1 MESRAREGGREGG
14 RERERE
20 RERERKRDRRTCVIQ
35 PLYGGAGDRELVA
48 LRGVRLVVAR
58 VSDRR
63 DRGTARCEG
72 GVTRSAVVIR
82 ELRDEQ
88 SSCGGARGD
97 TQKLATGKLRRRG
110 RKLSFSKVDFFA
122 KTTPVGG
129 AATCARRGGEYF
141 SLRLVRRNARRA
153 LLVRRHL
160 AERSRERDPPALFDV
175 VTETREVLCVATRR
189 FGAKLAF
196 AARAVAFLVVHADAV
211 LFVKALL
218 HAHCGFHLCMC
229 SA

>member
-1 MESRAREGGREGG
+1 VESRAREGRREGGREGG

-122 KTTPVGG
+122 KTTP
-129 AATCARRGGEYF
+129 AAEYF